1 MKCKIKNLLNF
12 KNVLF
17 WVEALSVTACMAA
30 GILFLTDPVIKANK
44 DTENDILVYGDTVK
58 DGTGSGDTHIGGD
71 VEAEKDKTSQ
81 PAENE
86 SAENETVING
96 FDSTVDFKDNTGNLS
111 TETVEKIKADYLN
124 SDESYKGNAA
134 LNVVINTYY
143 GTLSDG
149 SMLLDI
155 CIPKGYPK
163 DLTYDIE
170 FSFVEDYAYLL
181 EGKNHPNQNLQL
193 YKNSEFYDIKAAYEN
208 NVITKNTLDEIFT
221 KYPHL
226 NICNQYI
233 NEKDNIDNIS
243 YAEIIKIKY
252 FHNINIL
259 NFDNGIVD
267 YRDKYGIS
275 EVSNFYISEV
285 NAFKPGYKGVFIKST
300 KQTEN
305 ITEDLGDFKYT
316 HNLEDEFYLVGT
328 DGNGGF
334 ICYSLKSAYES
345 KIITDAE
352 LEQFFNDY
360 PGYKG

>member
-1 MKCKIKNLLNF
+1 MSAEEVKKIK
-12 KNVLF
+12 
-17 WVEALSVTACMAA
+17 
-30 GILFLTDPVIKANK
+30 TDYIK
-44 DTENDILVYGDTVK
+44 
-58 DGTGSGDTHIGGD
+58 
-71 VEAEKDKTSQ
+71 
-81 PAENE
+81 
-86 SAENETVING
+86 
-96 FDSTVDFKDNTGNLS
+96 
-111 TETVEKIKADYLN
+111 
-124 SDESYKGNAA
+124 SDERYKN
-134 LNVVINTYY
+134 LHYTSVVINEYY

-149 SMLLDI
+149 SLLLDI
-155 CIPKGYPK
+155 CIPRGYP
-163 DLTYDIE
+163 DVVDDNIW
-170 FSFVEDYAYLL
+170 FNVVDNYAYLL
-181 EGKNHPNQNLQL
+181 ESINHPNQNLQL

-208 NVITKNTLDEIFT
+208 NVITKNILDEIFT

-252 FHNINIL
+252 FHNINVL

-285 NAFKPGYKGVFIKST
+285 NAFKAGYKGVFIKST

-316 HNLEDEFYLVGT
+316 HNLEDEFYLVKT

-352 LEQFFNDY
+352 LKQFFNDY
-360 PGYKG
+360 PDYKG